1 MSDFHIQAEFL
12 IHRGYVTGMSVDQLA
27 DKLSQKADATPPEAC
42 HTRES
47 VYDEE
52 GAKYVQKARD
62 EASEGQKRLIQPGE
76 RTSAA
81 IQVYNAPL
89 NQKV

>member
-1 MSDFHIQAEFL
+1 MSDYHIQAEFL
-12 IHRGYVTGMSVDQLA
+12 IHRGYVTGMTVDQLA
-27 DKLSQKADATPPEAC
+27 DKLSAKADAPPPEAC

-52 GAKYVQKARD
+52 GAKFVEKTRN
-62 EASEGQKRLIQPGE
+62 ASSESQKRLIQPGE